1 MGCFGRLSQRMCME
15 SSWATKPL
23 LSSKSSRLRAATV
36 GTSLLSAVLAFFC
49 IIYFSS
55 AGWDELHW
63 AARHPAGTVFFLT
76 WLYYIHFL
84 NAVFIF
90 VCSIMCLI
98 GMWYSP
104 HGVPGTCTWP
114 GLGRVSA
121 ILVLSRALRVTFW
134 TAFCTMC
141 VVVLVGQDTCHNI
154 DAPGEAAQKSHFCDC
169 MEASGTLTP
178 ATRDDVH
185 REHLDFL
192 ELKCR
197 PKTFHTCLQRE
208 DAQRVQSNLW
218 GNHTLCGY
226 ACLHADRRNVYDRT
240 ECDASRCLSLDD
252 SLGCYWGEYE
262 CPARLEDFTDVYLDH
277 KFRYCT
283 YDRAGDLTSTNFSPV
298 TPTRTDLDE
307 EIHSEL
313 HDVTVDLED
322 SRFASNG
329 ASMTEILSRAGVI
342 EEGAVCMFQDGD
354 GSCAERDSC
363 TEKMLSGCVEGRC
376 FGPVG
381 GIYPR
386 SNPDPRDR
394 IWSEQACAE
403 YVIETEP
410 SANGATFSAGP
421 KNSAFDQPSCY
432 AEFNSDTVLP
442 NQGSATWRTCS
453 LTPTDDFFLT
463 LSTAIVG
470 NATII
475 PAQCRLEWTR
485 DRQRIVEEETLCNAV
500 VDGAL
505 FMVCILLL
513 LTTYWFS
520 RTQYSYYLTIGP
532 NSVAMLAGG
541 SGGEGAHVQLE
552 DVGNIGSSSDP
563 SGEATE
569 TAHDARP

>member
-1 MGCFGRLSQRMCME
+1 ME
-15 SSWATKPL
+15 SSWASKPL
-23 LSSKSSRLRAATV
+23 PSNSNRLRTATA

-63 AARHPAGTVFFLT
+63 AAHHPAGTVFFLT

-114 GLGRVSA
+114 GLGRVST

-134 TAFCTMC
+134 TAFCTIC
-141 VVVLVGQDTCHNI
+141 VVFLVGQDTCRNI

-169 MEASGTLTP
+169 IEASEATTP
-178 ATRDDVH
+178 GTRDDVR
-185 REHLDFL
+185 REQHLTNL
-192 ELKCR
+192 QQMCR

-208 DAQRVQSNLW
+208 DAQSAGILSNLF
-218 GNHTLCGY
+218 GNHTVCGY
-226 ACLHADRRNVYDRT
+226 ACLHADSRHVYDRT
-240 ECDASRCLSLDD
+240 ECDALRCLSLDD

-262 CPARLEDFTDVYLDH
+262 CPARLEDFNDVYLEH

-283 YDRAGDLTSTNFSPV
+283 YDPAGDLTSTNFSPV

-322 SRFASNG
+322 SRVGSNG
-329 ASMTEILSRAGVI
+329 ASMTEVLSQAGMI
-342 EEGAVCMFQDGD
+342 EEGAVCIFVDGD
-354 GSCAERDSC
+354 GSCAERNSC
-363 TEKMLSGCVEGRC
+363 TEKMLSGFVEGRYV
-376 FGPVG
+376 GPTVG

-386 SNPDPRDR
+386 SDPDPRAG

-403 YVIETEP
+403 FVMETEP
-410 SANGATFSAGP
+410 SANGATYSAGP
-421 KNSAFDQPSCY
+421 KNSAVERPACY
-432 AEFNSDTVLP
+432 AEFNSDHTVLP
-442 NQGSATWRTCS
+442 NHGSATWRTCF

-463 LSTAIVG
+463 LIPFVG
-470 NATII
+470 GTNATII

-485 DRQRIVEEETLCNAV
+485 AQMRIDEEVTICNAV

-520 RTQYSYYLTIGP
+520 RTQYNYYLTIDP
-532 NSVAMLAGG
+532 DSVAMLAGG

-552 DVGNIGSSSDP
+552 DVGNIGGSSDP
-563 SGEATE
+563 SGEVTE